1 MPLTAPHPL
10 PSALMTPRHRPL
22 TRQFLLLGAVGM
34 ALLAAALAQVL
45 TGFMQSR
52 LLARDAALSQDFV
65 QSVADTQRVVPTF
78 RRGSLADDAGFQ
90 EFLAHIS
97 AMPDVLRINV
107 YTPERR
113 VLWSSRPELTG
124 RQFGANHELDEA
136 LSGQLVAH
144 WAEDHHN
151 KAEHLLMAPSRSGF
165 VENYIPVKDKVGGQV
180 VGVIELYRQPT
191 ALTQTIAEG
200 ERRLWLGAA
209 LGGTLLFG
217 LLSLFV
223 LRIERD
229 LRAQQARLVDA
240 EALAMMGE
248 IAASVAHSIRNPLS
262 SIRSSAELQL
272 ALGSDAPMAPQ
283 TIMREADRIEAL
295 VRALLTYGSEHT
307 TSLGR
312 CDVAT
317 ALEATE
323 ARFAPDLKAQN
334 KPFVWEWPDEL
345 GEVDMDPVLM
355 AQVLASLMSNAAEA
369 SSAGQTIT
377 LYARRQ
383 GSLVRI
389 VVADQGIGIASH
401 HQGQAGRPF
410 FTTKA
415 QGLGMGLPLARRAAE
430 RAGGTLQL
438 ESEPGAGCSAI
449 LTLPVR
455 PSESPTPSPSVTPL
469 APTP

>member
-1 MPLTAPHPL
+1 
-10 PSALMTPRHRPL
+10 MTTRHRSL
-22 TRQFLLLGAVGM
+22 TRQFLLMGAVGM
-34 ALLAAALAQVL
+34 ALLAAALAHVL
-45 TGFMQSR
+45 TDFMQSR

-65 QSVADTQRVVPTF
+65 QSVANTQRVAPTF
-78 RRGSLADDAGFQ
+78 RRGALADDAGFQ

-97 AMPDVLRINV
+97 ALPDVLRINV
-107 YTPERR
+107 YTQQRS
-113 VLWSSRPELTG
+113 VLWSSRAELIG

-136 LSGQLVAH
+136 LAGQLVAH
-144 WAEDHHN
+144 WAGEHHN
-151 KAEHLLMAPSRSGF
+151 KAEHLLMAPTRSGF
-165 VENYIPVKDKVGGQV
+165 VENYIPVRDPGDGHVI
-180 VGVIELYRQPT
+180 GVIELYRQPT
-191 ALTQTIAEG
+191 ALTDTIAEG
-200 ERRLWLGAA
+200 EWRLWLGAA

-229 LRAQQARLVDA
+229 LRAQQARVVDA

-272 ALGSDAPMAPQ
+272 ALGADAPMAPQ
-283 TIMREADRIEAL
+283 TIMRETDRIEAL
-295 VRALLTYGSEHT
+295 VRALLTFGSEHT

-312 CDVAT
+312 CDVAA

-323 ARFAPDLKAQN
+323 VRFAPDLKLQG
-334 KPFVWEWPDEL
+334 KPFVCEWQDQL
-345 GEVDMDPVLM
+345 GEVAMDPVLM

-369 SSAGQTIT
+369 SSPGQTIT

-383 GSLVRI
+383 GTMVRV
-389 VVADQGIGIASH
+389 VVADQGSGMAPE
-401 HQGQAGRPF
+401 HQAQAGRPF

-438 ESEPGAGCSAI
+438 ESEAGAGCSAI
-449 LTLPVR
+449 LTLPVL
-455 PSESPTPSPSVTPL
+455 PSDGIAADSSVHPITPTP
-469 APTP
+469 